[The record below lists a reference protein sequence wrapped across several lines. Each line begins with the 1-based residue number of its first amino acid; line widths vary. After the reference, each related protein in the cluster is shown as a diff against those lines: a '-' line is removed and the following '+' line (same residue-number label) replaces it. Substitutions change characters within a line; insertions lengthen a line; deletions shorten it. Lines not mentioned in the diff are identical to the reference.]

1 MSFKKLLAAS
11 AAVAGL
17 TLVAGVNGN
26 AKATILTPPLEWT
39 CTLGGYGARV
49 SRPAEGIHDDINA
62 KALVLSAG
70 TKKYAIVTMDIL
82 GLPPNIRPMIIKKLA
97 SDGWNEE
104 NILLL
109 PSHSHASLEMF
120 ALNNKN
126 VFNLPAI
133 GIFHPKLMEFVV
145 SKLATLIKETDSN
158 LKAVK
163 IGTGQVV
170 LQGCN
175 RNRRGD
181 KAVDQEL
188 TVSRID
194 LMDNRPLA
202 VLVNWTA
209 HPTIMDEDDM
219 WVSGGWP
226 GYLQRELEDWIGGD
240 VIAMYYNGAEGDQSV
255 IARGGGSHYEEA
267 ENYGRKIA
275 KNVLQVYG
283 KISPSEKSYFN
294 YKHNEIPL
302 PARTAHPSFM
312 QTGGKEYGL
321 DEQKIQVLLDQVFPT
336 KTTISAVRVGDLL
349 IVGAPGEMIAELGLD
364 IKSKLKKAGIPY
376 PVIGG
381 LANEWISYFLT
392 EAEYHQGGYES
403 SVSFYGPA
411 LGEKIRGEMLKT
423 AMELIIESDH
433 CRMSQTSVTFEY
445 CLQLRCASFGRSK
458 VSVNSP
464 SLINSFGN

>member
-1 MSFKKLLAAS
+1 MKKMAFSCLTVLFLTVNLSYGQS
-11 AAVAGL
+11 AL
-17 TLVAGVNGN
+17 KGN
-26 AKATILTPPLEWT
+26 AKETILTPPLEWKY
-39 CTLGGYGARV
+39 TLGGYGARM

-62 KALVLSAG
+62 KALVLSDG
-70 TKKYAIVTMDIL
+70 SKKYVIVTMDIL

-97 SDGWNEE
+97 GDGWNEE
-104 NILLL
+104 NTLFL

-126 VFNLPAI
+126 VFNMPAI
-133 GIFHPKLMEFVV
+133 GIFHPELMEFVV
-145 SKLATLIKETDSN
+145 NKLTTLIKETDSN
-158 LKAVK
+158 LMAVK

-170 LQGCN
+170 LQGLN

-181 KAVDQEL
+181 KAVDHEL
-188 TVSRID
+188 TVTRVD

-226 GYLQRELEDWIGGD
+226 GYLQRELQDWIGGD
-240 VIAMYYNGAEGDQSV
+240 VVAMYCNGAEGDQSV
-255 IARGGGSHYEEA
+255 IAKGGGSHYEKA

-275 KNVLQVYG
+275 KNAIQVYG

-294 YKHNEIPL
+294 YKHNEIAL

-312 QTGGKEYGL
+312 QTGGAEYGL
-321 DEQKIQVLLDQVFPT
+321 DEQKIQALLDQVFPT
-336 KTTISAVRVGDLL
+336 KTSISAVRVGDLL
-349 IVGAPGEMIAELGLD
+349 IVGTPGEMIAELGLD

-403 SVSFYGPA
+403 SVSFYGPT
-411 LGEKIRGEMLKT
+411 LGSNIRDEMLST
-423 AMELIIESDH
+423 ALALMIE
-433 CRMSQTSVTFEY
+433 
-445 CLQLRCASFGRSK
+445 
-458 VSVNSP
+458 
-464 SLINSFGN
+464 